1 MKKIVLIGTALLS
14 LSAAAQTEEYPWTVG
29 LYGVKSEY
37 NGDLGNNFFDV
48 TQKFNAMGALS
59 ISRYLNKHFDAS
71 LYVAYGRYG
80 SEDLNAQ
87 SSTLAQEFKSNMLYA
102 DLTAKYKILREEY
115 AWRPFIYAGVGFRQ
129 LTKAG
134 GGDNLCKDGNDIVPT
149 VGLGCDVALSEHWGL
164 RYTCGYGY
172 GTSDDLD
179 SRECGDFNDQQLLHS
194 LGVTYSFAFKPSDK
208 DKDGVIDKLDKC
220 ENTPEG
226 VKVDENG
233 CPVDSDKDGVAD
245 YLDKCPNTPEGVQ
258 VDENGCPIDSDK
270 DGVADYLDQC
280 ADTPE
285 GVQVDEKGCPVD
297 SDGDGVAD
305 YLDKCPGTPAEA
317 KGFVDAN
324 GCEIDTDG
332 DGIADYKDACP
343 KEAGVA
349 ENNGCPKMKE
359 EELRTFKQAVHG
371 IQFETGKA
379 TIKKASNPILD
390 KIVEIMNNHPNI
402 KLEIAGH
409 TDNVGKP
416 EKNQKLSED
425 RANAV
430 KEYMVKK
437 GIDAGRMTAQG
448 FGQDKPVAD
457 NKTKAGKAENRRV
470 EFNIVYQKL
479 VTKE

>member
-14 LSAAAQTEEYPWTVG
+14 LSAAAQTEEFPWAVG

-37 NGDLGNNFFDV
+37 NGDLGCNFFDV
-48 TQKFNAMGALS
+48 TQKFNPMGALS
-59 ISRYLNKHFDAS
+59 VSRYLNRYFDATI
-71 LYVAYGRYG
+71 YAGYGIYG
-80 SEDLNAQ
+80 SEDLNNE
-87 SSTLAQEFKSNMLYA
+87 SSLSPEFKANMLYA
-102 DLTAKYKILREEY
+102 DLTAKYKILPEEY
-115 AWRPFIYAGVGFRQ
+115 AWRPFIYAGVGFRN
-129 LTKAG
+129 LTKSG
-134 GGDNLCKDGNDIVPT
+134 SENLCKDGSDILPT
-149 VGLGCDVALSEHWGL
+149 AGLGCDVDLSEHWGL

-172 GTSDDLD
+172 GMSDELD
-179 SRECGDFNDQQLLHS
+179 ERECGDYNDQQLLHS
-194 LGVTYSFAFKPSDK
+194 LGVTYRFAFKPSDK

-220 ENTPEG
+220 PETPEG
-226 VKVDENG
+226 VQVDENG

-258 VDENGCPIDSDK
+258 VDENGCPVDTDK

-280 ADTPE
+280 AETPE
-285 GVQVDEKGCPVD
+285 GVQVDEKGCPLD
-297 SDGDGVAD
+297 SDADGVAD
-305 YLDKCPGTPAEA
+305 YLDKCPGTPADA
-317 KGFVDAN
+317 KGHVDAN
-324 GCEIDTDG
+324 GCEIDSDA
-332 DGIADYKDACP
+332 DGIPDYKDACP
-343 KEAGVA
+343 KEAGVP

-359 EELRTFKQAVHG
+359 EELKTFKQAVHG

-379 TIKKASNPILD
+379 TIKKSSNAILD
-390 KIVEIMNNHPNI
+390 KIVTIMNTYPNI

-425 RANAV
+425 RAAAV
-430 KEYMVKK
+430 REYMIKK
-437 GIDAGRMTAQG
+437 GIADNRMTSQG

-470 EFNIVYQKL
+470 EFNIVYQKM